1 MNQLKHSV
9 ALLRI
14 LLICFLEWLNWKIA
28 SLTCQMSTTWFKGES
43 RQESSGVDELLQEDR
58 RSAQWSNRMGPTS
71 RFSRANEVIE
81 RERDPFPTTEEVLHD
96 VNGSTVFSRLNQKLA
111 SSRWNYSQIMSY
123 YSLYYTPRFLPVQK
137 INVRNYLSSWE
148 ISKIAKMCW

>member
-1 MNQLKHSV
+1 
-9 ALLRI
+9 
-14 LLICFLEWLNWKIA
+14 
-28 SLTCQMSTTWFKGES
+28 MSTTWFKGES

-96 VNGSTVFSRLNQKLA
+96 VNGSTVFSKLNLKLA
-111 SSRWNYSQIMSY
+111 SSRWNYSRIMSY
-123 YSLYYTPRFLPVQK
+123 YSLYYTPKFLPVQK
-137 INVRNYLSSWE
+137 IYVRNYLSS
-148 ISKIAKMCW
+148 